1 MLFMLLFRQAFLQL
15 AYFLFYAP
23 CLCLSCSWEVNLFLA
38 FVSDIARTAA
48 RFLFQSRRTRPQD
61 DALFY
66 SLKYEYKQLAA
77 SILRSWALFDQ
88 TEHLLL
94 PPKDPSFA
102 GQDKAISSFVC
113 KDKKNTLWVRE
124 KNDFSSGQDHEFTGR
139 RLHHVRERDPWR
151 LGKSVL
157 LVGFWISK

>member
-1 MLFMLLFRQAFLQL
+1 MLLFLQAFLQL

-23 CLCLSCSWEVNLFLA
+23 CLCLSCSWEASLFLA

-77 SILRSWALFDQ
+77 SIPGS
-88 TEHLLL
+88 
-94 PPKDPSFA
+94 
-102 GQDKAISSFVC
+102 
-113 KDKKNTLWVRE
+113 
-124 KNDFSSGQDHEFTGR
+124 
-139 RLHHVRERDPWR
+139 
-151 LGKSVL
+151 
-157 LVGFWISK
+157 